1 MDVDWKLL
9 VRVREQQRS
18 RAQQRVA
25 REREVAAAAVAQA
38 RALREAWLREVE
50 ARSDVWSSLAGRPEA
65 LDIALMRQASAWSR
79 TLDGRVRESAQHAQ
93 QARDAALQKQQHLEA
108 CRRQLRN
115 AAGEL
120 QKAEQMHER
129 VRRDA
134 QRVAQSRGDEQL
146 EETAVQTWASR
157 RPPR

>member
-9 VRVREQQRS
+9 VRVREQHRS

-50 ARSDVWSSLAGRPEA
+50 ARSAVWASVAGRPEV

-79 TLDGRVRESAQHAQ
+79 TLDGRVRDSAQHAQ
-93 QARDAALQKQQHLEA
+93 QARDAALQQQQDLEA
-108 CRRQLRN
+108 CRRQLRS
-115 AAGEL
+115 AAGDL

-129 VRRDA
+129 VRREA
-134 QRVAQSRGDEQL
+134 RRQAQSRADEQL
-146 EETAVQTWASR
+146 EENAAQAWAAR